1 MEREIR
7 NVAVIDIGKTNAKLV
22 LHDLETADDLAV
34 LTTPNIV
41 LNDGPYPHYDIDHLW
56 RFILEGLVEISHALT
71 VDAISLTTHGASIA
85 LLGPDDL
92 ALPVLD
98 YEYQLDAEFLAA
110 YRDERPDFS
119 ETQSPALPGGL
130 NVGAQLA
137 WLEARF
143 RERFASAETI
153 LTYPQYWAYRLTGVK
168 ALEVTQLGCHTDLW
182 RPVTRDF
189 SSLVDRRGWRGKFAP
204 LRSAFDELGPLR
216 PAIREP
222 MAGDWDIPVFC
233 GIHDSNA
240 SLLPHL
246 MTRQAPFT
254 VVSTGTWAVL
264 FAVGAEPT
272 ALDKDR
278 DTLANVD
285 AFGRPVP
292 SARFMAGREFT
303 EMAGAEPGEASRE
316 AAERVIARQAMA
328 LPSFAKGT
336 GPFPTR
342 TGDWTL
348 DPATLDQGERTA
360 AASLSA
366 ALTTETCLSLIG
378 ACGPIIVEGPF
389 AKNTVYC
396 DALEALTGQ
405 PVEAKPGLT
414 GTAAGAALLAR
425 GKAGGPWT
433 TLTETKEPQR
443 RAPWPG
449 LQAYAETWRRRVTVE
464 RAAEAGVMAG
474 GERS

>member
-1 MEREIR
+1 M
-7 NVAVIDIGKTNAKLV
+7 
-22 LHDLETADDLAV
+22 
-34 LTTPNIV
+34 
-41 LNDGPYPHYDIDHLW
+41 
-56 RFILEGLVEISHALT
+56 
-71 VDAISLTTHGASIA
+71 
-85 LLGPDDL
+85 
-92 ALPVLD
+92 
-98 YEYQLDAEFLAA
+98 
-110 YRDERPDFS
+110 
-119 ETQSPALPGGL
+119 
-130 NVGAQLA
+130 
-137 WLEARF
+137 
-143 RERFASAETI
+143 
-153 LTYPQYWAYRLTGVK
+153 
-168 ALEVTQLGCHTDLW
+168 
-182 RPVTRDF
+182 TRDF

-378 ACGPIIVEGPF
+378 ACGPIIVAFCE
-389 AKNTVYC
+389 KHR
-396 DALEALTGQ
+396 LLRR
-405 PVEAKPGLT
+405 
-414 GTAAGAALLAR
+414 AGGADGSARR
-425 GKAGGPWT
+425 GKARPDRDGRRRGLARPRQSRGSVDNAHRNEGAAATRPLAGP
-433 TLTETKEPQR
+433 
-443 RAPWPG
+443 PG
-449 LQAYAETWRRRVTVE
+449 LCRDLAAACDGRKSCGSRRDGGRRTVMRE
-464 RAAEAGVMAG
+464 LRYCLRTSSDRP
-474 GERS
+474 GER

>member
-34 LTTPNIV
+34 LTTPNLV
-41 LNDGPYPHYDIDHLW
+41 LKDGLYPHYDIDHLW
-56 RFILEGLVEISHALT
+56 RFILEGLAALSCEKP

-85 LLGPDDL
+85 LIGPDDL

-98 YEYQLDAEFLAA
+98 YEYELDAEFIAA
-110 YRDERPDFS
+110 YRAERPDFS

-137 WLEARF
+137 WLETRF
-143 RERFASAETI
+143 PERFAQAETI
-153 LTYPQYWAYRLTGVK
+153 LTYPQYWAYRLTGVR
-168 ALEVTQLGCHTDLW
+168 ACEVTQLGCHTDLW
-182 RPVTRDF
+182 RPAERDF

-204 LRSAFDELGPLR
+204 LRSAFDELGALKPE
-216 PAIREP
+216 IRDA
-222 MAGDWDIPVFC
+222 MARDWDIPVFC

-254 VVSTGTWAVL
+254 VVSTGTWAIL
-264 FAVGAEPT
+264 FAVGTEPKP
-272 ALDKDR
+272 LDKDR

-285 AFGRPVP
+285 AFARPVP
-292 SARFMAGREFT
+292 SARFMAGREFS

-316 AAERVIARQAMA
+316 AAERVIVRNAMA

-342 TGDWTL
+342 VGDWTL
-348 DPATLDQGERTA
+348 DPAMLDQGERTA

-378 ACGPIIVEGPF
+378 ASGPIIVEGPF
-389 AKNTVYC
+389 AKNTIYC

-425 GKAGGPWT
+425 GIAGRAGRAN
-433 TLTETKEPQR
+433 TETKEARR

-449 LQAYAETWRRRVTVE
+449 LQDYAETWRRHVAGG
-464 RAAEAGVMAG
+464 RAAEADVLVG
-474 GERS
+474 GE